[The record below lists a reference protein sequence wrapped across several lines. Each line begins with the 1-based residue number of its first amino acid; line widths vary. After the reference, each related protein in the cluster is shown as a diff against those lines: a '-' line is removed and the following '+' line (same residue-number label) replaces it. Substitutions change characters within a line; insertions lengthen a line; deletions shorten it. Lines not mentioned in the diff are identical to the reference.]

1 MLSTRERRRE
11 SISVL
16 TREEEREPCKERGGR
31 KRRESEGDGGHGERA
46 TEVGMAFVPL
56 PPLNPC
62 LAAHPAASHERH
74 LRAVSGMTHK
84 QSEAGRRGDAG
95 NQYTGQSRGL

>member
-1 MLSTRERRRE
+1 MLNRE
-11 SISVL
+11 
-16 TREEEREPCKERGGR
+16 EEEREPCRERGGR

-56 PPLNPC
+56 PPLNPRRVS
-62 LAAHPAASHERH
+62 AASHKRH